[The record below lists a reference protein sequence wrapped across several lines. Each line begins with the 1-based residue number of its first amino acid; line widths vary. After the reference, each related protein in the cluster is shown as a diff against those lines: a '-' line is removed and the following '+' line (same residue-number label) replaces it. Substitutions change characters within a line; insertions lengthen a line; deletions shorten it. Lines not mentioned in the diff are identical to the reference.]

1 MLIPLVLALPASP
14 AWAQAP
20 VASFGYTPSAPLSGQ
35 VVNFTSTSTGS
46 ITSLAWDL
54 DGDGTCDD
62 GGGPVAA
69 RSFGTAGTYSVTLC
83 LNGDVATQKQFVS
96 VHNR

>member
-20 VASFGYTPSAPLSGQ
+20 VASFTYSPASPLSAQ
-35 VVNFTSTSTGS
+35 VVTFTSTSTGS

-54 DGDGTCDD
+54 DGDGACDD
-62 GGGPVAA
+62 AFGPERGSLV
-69 RSFGTAGTYSVTLC
+69 RDRGRL
-83 LNGDVATQKQFVS
+83 LP
-96 VHNR
+96 